1 MWVSELTEDK
11 LNNELIDRI
20 LFEGLE
26 DKGESADSIIVLG
39 SRSACEYRVPV
50 AVNAYLQGRADNIIM
65 CGGKII
71 NTSEDISEA
80 ELMYKRAIE
89 SGVPENKIIVEKKSL
104 NTVENILCALVE
116 LQRLMWLNN
125 VKRVLLV
132 TTSFHMRRSLEIA
145 KYLFPEHIEVYPCP
159 ADDTT
164 TRRDNWMNS
173 VAGIERVKAEVMNIV
188 KFVRNGVFPD
198 FEI

>member
-11 LNNELIDRI
+11 LNNEIIDRL
-20 LFEGLE
+20 LFDGLE
-26 DKGESADSIIVLG
+26 DNGKSADSIIVLG

-50 AVNAYLQGRADNIIM
+50 AVNAYLQGRANNIIM

-71 NTSEDISEA
+71 DINEGMSEA
-80 ELMYKRAIE
+80 ELMCKRAIE
-89 SGVPENKIIVEKKSL
+89 SGVPEDKIIVEKNSL
-104 NTVENILCALVE
+104 NTVENILGALVE

-125 VKRVLLV
+125 VKKVLLV
-132 TTSFHMRRSLEIA
+132 TTSFHMRRSERIA
-145 KYLFPEHIEVYPCP
+145 KYLFPEHIEVCPCP

-173 VAGIERVKAEVMNIV
+173 VTGIKRVKAEVMNIV
-188 KFVRNGVFPD
+188 RFVRNGVFPD